1 MEKVYI
7 ISACRTPLGS
17 FGGALK
23 DVAAVDL
30 GVVALKEAVARAGIS
45 YDEIDDVILGN
56 VLQAGQ
62 GQNPARQVAVKAGV
76 PVSTPA
82 ITINKVCGSGLSAVK
97 MATQAIKAG
106 DANCIVCGGT
116 ESMSNAVYYS
126 PGFRWGGRMGNAQL
140 IDGMINEGLWDV
152 FNNYHMGIT
161 AENVAE
167 KYGVTRE
174 MQDAFSL
181 RSQQNATAARAA
193 GKFKDE
199 IVPVEVPQRKGD
211 PVIFDTDEY
220 IKPDSTAEKFAKLK
234 PAFKK
239 DGTVTAGNASGI
251 NDAAA
256 IVIVASET
264 FVKKHN
270 IKPLACVRS
279 YGSKGVDP
287 SVMGVGP
294 IPSVKSAL
302 EKGGLKVEDL
312 DLIEANEA
320 FAAQAVAV
328 ANELGFDID
337 KVNVNGGAIAIGHP
351 IGASGARILIT
362 LIYEMIKRNSKLG
375 LATLCIGGGMGEALI
390 VERDELCK

>member
-1 MEKVYI
+1 M
-7 ISACRTPLGS
+7 
-17 FGGALK
+17 FK
-23 DVAAVDL
+23 DVSAVEL
-30 GVVALKEAVARAGIS
+30 GVTALKEAIQRAGIA

-62 GQNPARQVAVKAGV
+62 GQNPARQIVVKAGL
-76 PVSTPA
+76 PITTPA

-97 MATQAIKAG
+97 MAAQSIKAG

-126 PGFRWGGRMGNAQL
+126 TGFRWGGRMGNAQL

-167 KYGVTRE
+167 KYGITRE

-181 RSQQNATAARAA
+181 KSQQKATAARAS

-199 IVPVEVPQRKGD
+199 IVPVQVPQRKGD
-211 PVIFDTDEY
+211 PLILDSDEY

-256 IVIVASET
+256 ILIVASES

-270 IKPLACVRS
+270 IKPIALVRS

-287 SVMGVGP
+287 SIMGVGP
-294 IPSVKSAL
+294 IPSVKAAL
-302 EKGGLKVEDL
+302 AKDNIKLEDI

-320 FAAQAVAV
+320 FASQSIAVV
-328 ANELGFDID
+328 NELGIDMD
-337 KVNVNGGAIAIGHP
+337 KVNVNGGAIALGHP

-362 LIYEMIKRNSKLG
+362 LLYEMIKRNSNLG

-390 VERDELCK
+390 VERDGLCK